1 MFKFNR
7 KSYTDNIARTPKEYW
22 EELHQATLDTM
33 WNDTTQIYTIKEQSA
48 LPFKDEYT
56 EYEAWVATVSDDL
69 INYSKVYSDFVRLF
83 YRDLSHKQNYKG
95 QYYKFAL
102 DGEHEETYICYD
114 RMNLSTLTA
123 DFKVVRCN
131 NVLTWID
138 EYGNI
143 ITLPCYLG
151 TDITST
157 NNLIGKDGIVP
168 NERIIILVQAN
179 EFTKSIVKNQR
190 FMFEHHTAFK
200 VEEINNFMRE
210 QGTDGQITCVKIYV
224 NYSPI
229 IPNDNIELNI
239 CDYYDMDYTLKIDQE
254 KIEQEKGFEGTLTV
268 TIKDLDEIVEMPVDW
283 YSSDTTVVQIDEN
296 GNYKI
301 VGEVGDKATIT
312 CAMQANKDIK
322 DSIEIEVVS
331 VITDNKVIVVNPNNI
346 STLKENQVVS
356 FICNVYNQGEMLV
369 DVVTCTPSGAKNEC
383 YELTQSINGYILTIK
398 KKSTKD
404 LKLTFSADGCEN
416 YIMNIKLTGLL

>member
-1 MFKFNR
+1 
-7 KSYTDNIARTPKEYW
+7 
-22 EELHQATLDTM
+22 
-33 WNDTTQIYTIKEQSA
+33 
-48 LPFKDEYT
+48 
-56 EYEAWVATVSDDL
+56 
-69 INYSKVYSDFVRLF
+69 
-83 YRDLSHKQNYKG
+83 
-95 QYYKFAL
+95 
-102 DGEHEETYICYD
+102 
-114 RMNLSTLTA
+114 
-123 DFKVVRCN
+123 
-131 NVLTWID
+131 
-138 EYGNI
+138 
-143 ITLPCYLG
+143 
-151 TDITST
+151 
-157 NNLIGKDGIVP
+157 
-168 NERIIILVQAN
+168 
-179 EFTKSIVKNQR
+179 
-190 FMFEHHTAFK
+190 
-200 VEEINNFMRE
+200 MRE
-210 QGTDGQITCVKIYV
+210 QGTDGQITCVKMYV

-301 VGEVGDKATIT
+301 IGEVGDKATIT

-404 LKLTFSADGCEN
+404 LKLTFSADDCED